1 MNILIVEDNAAD
13 RRILRYTLEHHG
25 CEVIEARDGQEG
37 LYLII
42 RHKPDI
48 IISDAL
54 MPRMDGFQLLRT
66 LKSDPDL
73 RSIPFLFYSATYTG
87 EDEEKLALSLG
98 AEVFLIK
105 PEEPEVFWAK
115 ISSIIEGLES
125 RREERNVQPEPAGSE
140 EERLAEYGLIVAR
153 KLDKKVCELEE
164 VLVRN
169 KQTEEELRRVN
180 TELTGEIAERQ
191 KAEEK
196 LKASLAEKEILL
208 KEIHHRVKN
217 NLQIISS
224 LLGLQFANTL
234 DEQALTA
241 LRSSQDRIKSMA
253 LVHEKL
259 YQTTDLSRIEFAGY
273 IESLT
278 THLCNSYLPNPDQVS
293 FRIEVGDVK
302 LSIDKAIPCG
312 LIINELVSNSVKHA
326 FPEGRKG
333 LIAIRIH
340 EDEDGTV
347 TLAIADDGVGLPAG
361 IDFRET
367 NSMGLQLVNILARQL
382 HGEISLLSG
391 EGATFTITFKV

>member
-1 MNILIVEDNAAD
+1 
-13 RRILRYTLEHHG
+13 
-25 CEVIEARDGQEG
+25 
-37 LYLII
+37 
-42 RHKPDI
+42 
-48 IISDAL
+48 
-54 MPRMDGFQLLRT
+54 MDGFQLLRT
-66 LKSDPDL
+66 LKNDPDL

-98 AEVFLIK
+98 ADAFLIK
-105 PEEPEVFWAK
+105 PEEPEELWAK
-115 ISSIIEGLES
+115 ISSIIEGWES
-125 RREERNVQPEPAGSE
+125 KREERTVRSEQLGSE
-140 EERLAEYGLIVAR
+140 EERLAEYGMIVAR

-169 KQTEEELRRVN
+169 KKTEEELRRVN
-180 TELTGEIAERQ
+180 MELTGEIAERQ
-191 KAEEK
+191 KAEAK

-217 NLQIISS
+217 NMQIISS
-224 LLGLQFANTL
+224 LLDLQFVNTL
-234 DEQALTA
+234 DEHALTA

-253 LVHEKL
+253 LAHEKL
-259 YQTTDLSRIEFAGY
+259 YQTNDLSRIEFAGY

-278 THLCNSYLPNPDQVS
+278 KHLCNSYLYDPDQVS

-302 LSIDKAIPCG
+302 LPIDKSLPCG

-333 LIAIRIH
+333 LVTIRMH

-361 IDFRET
+361 IDFRDT
-367 NSMGLQLVNILARQL
+367 KSMGLQLVNILARQL
-382 HGEISLLSG
+382 QGQISMSG
-391 EGATFTITFKV
+391 GRGTAFTITFKG